1 MINMKRNVLVVL
13 FYSLLSWSL
22 FGQTGSDST
31 FLRIEANLVTQL
43 EVFPQE
49 KIHLHTDR
57 DYYVPGERIWLKAY
71 VVDALTHLFPTYS
84 RYVYIELINSND
96 SLISRVML
104 RPENDMF
111 YGHIFLSEI
120 MPEGNYTLRAYTRYM
135 ENLGDGYF
143 FKKNI
148 RVGNI
153 NGGNDERSEG
163 RVNLLAMQSKEEF
176 FSRREENGGIKR
188 SFGFAQDDKGNG
200 GSRDAG
206 TNLAFARNDFE
217 VSFFPEG
224 GNLLE
229 GEFCKVAFKALN
241 RNGYAEII
249 RGEIIDENGTVITSV
264 QTYHAGMGVFNY
276 IPEAGKRYF
285 LKCRNMNGVEKQFE
299 LPRPNP
305 HTYSLAV
312 SQRNK
317 MFTVAIRKTANSPNI
332 PLYLL
337 GHCRGIPFHF
347 SARNNTDEF
356 ITFPEESLPAG
367 VLQFVLFDSR
377 MNPLSERLVFSKNFT
392 NTVANLVFQTDKAS
406 YQKREKVITTL
417 SLTPS
422 LSGRDGVGLFS
433 VAITDDKDIAVDSST
448 TIVSSL
454 LLSSELKG
462 YIENPAYYL
471 QDNPESAIALDYLM
485 LTHGW
490 RRYNIPEAVK
500 GNPETPQIPYQ
511 TSQQLS
517 GKVKSLTLSRP
528 VPNSEILI
536 TVPDGD
542 FGLTSTDEKGTFIYQ
557 DFEYPDSTSYY
568 IQALNKRGSNLVELV
583 LDEESF
589 PKPVHAPFVET
600 DNNPSL
606 RTNAFIEK
614 AEQRS
619 KYDDDMQVIQL
630 SEVEVTASRV
640 YRKDEP
646 RLQFWANFNSDV
658 TIRREEFEKAAPR
671 LVSELLRNIAGV
683 HVSSMGYITIRNPI
697 FLMGTNRTLP
707 LVLIDGIPNEWP
719 EVMTSPYDSPLESV
733 GVNDVESIDVL
744 KGANAAAF
752 GVRGSNGVISITTR
766 RGIDVIREVEKF
778 RESQVFNK
786 MIYTPLGYQK
796 PIEFY
801 SPKYETLESKHLTIP
816 DFRTTIF
823 WKPDIV
829 IDELGEASFEFY
841 TSDFPTTYSV
851 VIEGITSDGR
861 IVRQVEK
868 VQVE

>member
-22 FGQTGSDST
+22 FGQTGVDST
-31 FLRIEANLVTQL
+31 YIRIEANLVTQL
-43 EVFPQE
+43 GVFPQE

-57 DYYVPGERIWLKAY
+57 DYYVPGERIWMKAY

-84 RYVYIELINSND
+84 RYVYIELINSGD

-148 RVGNI
+148 RI
-153 NGGNDERSEG
+153 
-163 RVNLLAMQSKEEF
+163 
-176 FSRREENGGIKR
+176 GGINI
-188 SFGFAQDDKGNG
+188 AQTSGEHTGSPLQRATQNTQSETQNTQTTTRNTQRETRNTQPS
-200 GSRDAG
+200 SRDE
-206 TNLAFARNDFE
+206 DFE

-249 RGEIIDENGTVITSV
+249 CGEIIDENGTVSTSV
-264 QTYHAGMGVFNY
+264 KTYHAGMGVFNF
-276 IPEAGKRYF
+276 IPESGKRYF